1 MKRYDAYI
9 NGAWVKPSSSR
20 WFDTMS
26 PYTGEVWAQVAD
38 CSAEEVNAAVNAA
51 KRAFESEWSQ
61 IKPAQRGRMMMKL
74 ADLVEQNAAHLAE
87 METRD
92 NGMAYTD
99 TQMQLGAVA
108 EYYRYYGGLADK
120 IEGAVIPVNNANMLT
135 YTRYEPFG
143 VVAIIT
149 PWNVPLAL
157 MSAKLAPALAAG
169 NVAVIKPSSFTSV
182 STLEF
187 MPLLEQ
193 AGFPAGVVNVVTG
206 SGNDVGTPLVAHAD
220 VARIAF
226 TGSEMAGQKINEAA
240 AKDFK
245 SVTLEL
251 GGKSPHIVFEDA
263 DLDAAAPNVVGGI
276 FIGTGQICVAGSRL
290 LLQRSIHDRFME
302 RVLEAARGFTV
313 GDPMSPT
320 TMIGP
325 VATPDQYKKI
335 MDYIDIAKKEGA
347 TCILGGGPYRGPGA
361 CGQQMVEPTIFVNV
375 KNSMRIAQEEVFG
388 PVLSVIPFDTEE
400 EAITI
405 ANDIRFGLAAGIW
418 TRDLGR
424 ATRVCERLQAGTVW
438 INTYM
443 PFSNA
448 VPNGGYKRSGVG
460 RENGVDAIKEYL
472 QVKSV
477 WIATRST
484 P

>member
-1 MKRYDAYI
+1 MKKYDAFI
-9 NGAWVKPSSSR
+9 NGAWVKPSSNQ
-20 WFDTMS
+20 WFDTTY
-26 PYTGEVWAQVAD
+26 PYTGEVWAKVAH
-38 CSAEEVNAAVNAA
+38 CGAEEVNASVNAA

-61 IKPAQRGRMMMKL
+61 IRPSQRGRMLMKL
-74 ADLVEQNAAHLAE
+74 ADLVEENAAHLAE

-92 NGMAYTD
+92 SGKVYKD
-99 TQMQLGAVA
+99 SLMQVGGTA
-108 EYYRYYGGLADK
+108 EYFRYYGGLADK

-220 VARIAF
+220 VPRIAF

-245 SVTLEL
+245 SVMLEL

-276 FIGTGQICVAGSRL
+276 FKSTGQSCVAGSRL
-290 LLQRSIHDRFME
+290 LLQRSIYDQFME

-313 GDPMSPT
+313 GDPMSPAT
-320 TMIGP
+320 TIGP
-325 VATPDQYKKI
+325 VTTPPQYKKI
-335 MDYIDIAKKEGA
+335 LDYIDIAKKEGA

-400 EAITI
+400 EAIAI
-405 ANDIRFGLAAGIW
+405 ANDIRFGLAAGLW

-424 ATRVCERLQAGTVW
+424 AKRVCERLQAGTVW
-438 INTYM
+438 INTYK
-443 PFSNA
+443 PGSYS
-448 VPNGGYKRSGVG
+448 VPSGGYKRSGIG
-460 RENGVDAIKEYL
+460 RENGMEAIKEYL
-472 QVKSV
+472 HVKSV
-477 WIATRST
+477 WIAT
-484 P
+484 

>member
-9 NGAWVKPSSSR
+9 NGTWVKPSSNQ
-20 WFDTMS
+20 WFDTTY
-26 PYTGEVWAQVAD
+26 PYTGEVWAQVAH
-38 CSAEEVNAAVNAA
+38 CSIEEVNAAVNSA
-51 KRAFESEWSQ
+51 KRALGSEWSQ
-61 IKPAQRGRMMMKL
+61 IKPSQRGRMLMKL

-92 NGMAYTD
+92 SGKVYKD
-99 TQMQLGAVA
+99 SLMQVGGTAD
-108 EYYRYYGGLADK
+108 YFRYYGGLADK
-120 IEGAVIPVNNANMLT
+120 IEGAVIPVSNANMLT
-135 YTRYEPFG
+135 FTRYEPFG

-149 PWNVPLAL
+149 PWNSPLSL

-187 MPLLEQ
+187 IPLIEK

-206 SGNDVGTPLVAHAD
+206 FGNDVGTPLVAHAD

-240 AKDFK
+240 AKGFK
-245 SVTLEL
+245 SVMLEL

-263 DLDAAAPNVVGGI
+263 DLDAAAPSVVGGI
-276 FIGTGQICVAGSRL
+276 FRSTGQSCVAGSRL
-290 LLQRSIHDRFME
+290 LLQRSIYDRFME
-302 RVLEAARGFTV
+302 RVLEAARDFTV
-313 GDPMSPT
+313 GDPMSPAT
-320 TMIGP
+320 TIGP
-325 VATPDQYKKI
+325 VTTPPQYKKI
-335 MDYIDIAKKEGA
+335 VDYIDIAKKEGA

-375 KNSMRIAQEEVFG
+375 NNSMRIAQEEIFG
-388 PVLSVIPFDTEE
+388 PVLAVIPFDTEE
-400 EAITI
+400 EAIAI

-424 ATRVCERLQAGTVW
+424 AIRFCQRLQAGTVW
-438 INTYM
+438 VNTYK
-443 PFSNA
+443 PGSYA
-448 VPNGGYKRSGVG
+448 VPSGGYKRSGIG
-460 RENGVDAIKEYL
+460 RENGMDAIKEYL

-477 WIATRST
+477 WIAT
-484 P
+484 

>member
-1 MKRYDAYI
+1 
-9 NGAWVKPSSSR
+9 
-20 WFDTMS
+20 
-26 PYTGEVWAQVAD
+26 
-38 CSAEEVNAAVNAA
+38 
-51 KRAFESEWSQ
+51 
-61 IKPAQRGRMMMKL
+61 
-74 ADLVEQNAAHLAE
+74 
-87 METRD
+87 
-92 NGMAYTD
+92 
-99 TQMQLGAVA
+99 
-108 EYYRYYGGLADK
+108 
-120 IEGAVIPVNNANMLT
+120 VIPVNNANMLT

-149 PWNVPLAL
+149 PWNSPLSL

-169 NVAVIKPSSFTSV
+169 NAAVIKPSSFTSV

-187 MPLLEQ
+187 IPLIEK

-206 SGNDVGTPLVAHAD
+206 FGNDVGTPLVAHAD
-220 VARIAF
+220 VPRIAF

-245 SVTLEL
+245 SVMLEL

-276 FIGTGQICVAGSRL
+276 FKSTGQSCVAGSRL
-290 LLQRSIHDRFME
+290 LLQRSIYDQFME

-313 GDPMSPT
+313 GDPMSPAT
-320 TMIGP
+320 TIGP
-325 VATPDQYKKI
+325 VTTPPQYKKI
-335 MDYIDIAKKEGA
+335 LDYIDIAKKEGA

-400 EAITI
+400 EAIAI
-405 ANDIRFGLAAGIW
+405 ANDIRFGLAAGLW

-424 ATRVCERLQAGTVW
+424 AKRVCERLQAGTVW
-438 INTYM
+438 INTYK
-443 PFSNA
+443 PGSYS
-448 VPNGGYKRSGVG
+448 VPSGGYKRSGIG
-460 RENGVDAIKEYL
+460 RENGMEAIKEYL
-472 QVKSV
+472 HVKSV
-477 WIATRST
+477 WIAT
-484 P
+484 

>member
-1 MKRYDAYI
+1 MKQYDAYI
-9 NGAWVKPSSSR
+9 NGTWVKPSSNH
-20 WFDTMS
+20 WFDTTY
-26 PYTGEVWAQVAD
+26 PYTGEVWAQVAH
-38 CSAEEVNAAVNAA
+38 CSTEEVNAAVNAA
-51 KRAFESEWSQ
+51 RQAFGSEWSR
-61 IKPAQRGRMMMKL
+61 IKPSQRGRMLMKL

-87 METRD
+87 FETRD
-92 NGMAYTD
+92 NGKVYAD
-99 TQMQLGAVA
+99 NHMQIGAMA
-108 EYYRYYGGLADK
+108 EYFRYYGGLADK
-120 IEGAVIPVNNANMLT
+120 IEGAVIPVSNANMLT

-149 PWNVPLAL
+149 PWNSPLPL

-169 NVAVIKPSSFTSV
+169 NVTVIKPSSFTSV

-187 MPLLEQ
+187 MPLIEK

-206 SGNDVGTPLVAHAD
+206 FGDDVGTPLVAHAD

-240 AKDFK
+240 AKSFK

-263 DLDAAAPNVVGGI
+263 DLDAAASSVVGGI
-276 FIGTGQICVAGSRL
+276 FRSTGQSCVAGSRL
-290 LLQRSIHDRFME
+290 LLQRSIYDRFME
-302 RVLEAARGFTV
+302 RVLELARGFTV

-320 TMIGP
+320 TVIGP
-325 VATPDQYKKI
+325 VATPPQYKKI

-375 KNSMRIAQEEVFG
+375 NNSMRIAQEEIFG
-388 PVLSVIPFDTEE
+388 PVLAVIPFDTEE
-400 EAITI
+400 EAIAT

-424 ATRVCERLQAGTVW
+424 ATRFCERLQAGTVW
-438 INTYM
+438 VNTYKPM
-443 PFSNA
+443 SHA
-448 VPNGGYKRSGVG
+448 VPSGGYKRSGVG
-460 RENGVDAIKEYL
+460 RENGIDAIKEYL

-477 WIATRST
+477 WIAT
-484 P
+484 